1 MFSLTSKK
9 MDKLLLD
16 FIHLYYK
23 LKFFPDKLT
32 YYDKC
37 LIHILDEYSFL
48 IDDRKIL
55 ISRSFID

>member
-9 MDKLLLD
+9 MDKLLFD

-23 LKFFPDKLT
+23 LNFFSDKLT

-37 LIHILDEYSFL
+37 LIEILDEFSFL
-48 IDDRKIL
+48 IDDRKYL
-55 ISRSFID
+55 MSKNFLD